1 MIQLQAV
8 AKPKRLTDDVIAKLT
23 QKYKDDKTNV
33 WKKKYITKSLLIMSA
48 DKCCFCETKLQ
59 EESKY
64 MEVEHFHPKKLY
76 PDEVISWDNLLPIC
90 KRCNVNKLDHD
101 TVTDCIIHPVKDNP
115 KEHLKL
121 SDGGILRGTTPLGK
135 RTVIIVKL
143 NKNQNLDVIRDDIR
157 TALGF
162 KLIDLLDFTKIYC
175 KTPSDYM
182 KDKIIGNLKRIMQ
195 EGTREYEYSATA
207 ATVILTNPDYTEIKR
222 LFTTHNLWDDEFI
235 QLERD
240 VEYCALI

>member
-8 AKPKRLTDDVIAKLT
+8 EKPKRLTDDVIAKLT

-33 WKKKYITKSLLIMSA
+33 WKKKYITKSLLTMSA

-76 PDEVISWDNLLPIC
+76 PDEVMSWDNLLPIC

-101 TVTDCIIHPVKDNP
+101 TVTDLIIHPVKNNP

-121 SDGGILRGTTPLGK
+121 LDGGILRGITQLGK
-135 RTVIIVKL
+135 RTVAVVKL
-143 NKNQNLDVIRDDIR
+143 NKDQKLDVIRDDISK
-157 TALGF
+157 ALGF
-162 KLIDLLDFTKIYC
+162 KLVDLLDFTKIHC
-175 KTPSDYM
+175 ETPSDYM
-182 KDKIIGNLKRIMQ
+182 KDKIIGNLKRILQ
-195 EGTREYEYSATA
+195 EGTKESEFSATA
-207 ATVILTNPDYTEIKR
+207 ATVILTNPDYTEIKK
-222 LFTTHNLWDDEFI
+222 LFITHKLWNDEFI
-235 QLERD
+235 KLEEQVR
-240 VEYCALI
+240 YCALI